1 MIRVADYIVKT
12 LASNGVRHVFMV
24 AGGAAMYLNNAFGTE
39 ERIKYVCHH
48 HEQACAMAA
57 EGYARVTGGFG
68 VVNVTSGPGGINALN
83 GVFGAWTDSIPMLV
97 LSGQVK
103 RETSMSIYGLP
114 GLRQLGDQEA
124 DIISMVKGITKYAVM
139 VEDPYSIRYH
149 LEKAMYLA
157 VNGRPGPC
165 WLDVPVDI
173 QSSLVD
179 EASLLSYNS
188 KEDALQ
194 WDLSEIKEKCS
205 LILEKLRTSSRP
217 VIMAGTGIRLAGA
230 TDIFEKVIH
239 KLGIPVTTAWTHD
252 LIASDDPLFCGRPGT
267 IGTRPGNFVVQN
279 ADTLLVIGSRL
290 NIRQVS
296 YNWQSFAPHAYKI
309 QVDIDKAELNKPT
322 VKPDLAVY
330 CDARVFLELLNGL
343 IDSSKFDLYQ
353 NAEWLAWCK
362 ERLARYPAVSPRQRI
377 YNGTINPYHFMDT
390 LFGLLDEND
399 VIVTGNATACIV
411 AFQTALIKKGQR
423 LFSNSGAASMGYDL
437 PVAIG
442 AAFAQ
447 NGKRVICLAGDGSLQ
462 MNIQELQT
470 VVHNQLNI
478 KLFVLNNNGYLSI
491 RSSQRNFFSNLT
503 GEGPESGV
511 TFPDIVKV
519 ATAYGLKSFYLN
531 EPEFKDKLK
540 EILELPGA
548 VLCEVILDPE
558 QPFEP
563 RLSSKQM
570 PDGRIVTVPLED
582 MYPFL
587 GRQEFFENM
596 LDDPSGE

>member
-1 MIRVADYIVKT
+1 MIRVADYIVNK
-12 LASNGVRHVFMV
+12 LAACGVRHVFMLT
-24 AGGAAMYLNNAFGTE
+24 GGAAMYLNNAFGAE
-39 ERIKYVCHH
+39 KRIKCICNH

-57 EGYARVTGGFG
+57 EGYARVTGKMG
-68 VVNVTSGPGGINALN
+68 VINVTSGPGGINAMN

-97 LSGQVK
+97 VSGQVK
-103 RETSMSIYGLP
+103 RETLMSTYQELNI
-114 GLRQLGDQEA
+114 RQLGDQEA
-124 DIISMVKGITKYAVM
+124 DIVRMVKGITKYAITVT
-139 VEDPYSIRYH
+139 DPKSIRYH

-165 WLDVPVDI
+165 WLDIPIDV
-173 QSSLVD
+173 QSSIVD

-188 KEDALQ
+188 EEDALK
-194 WDLSEIKEKCS
+194 WDLSEMKGKCS

-217 VIMAGTGIRLAGA
+217 VIMVGTGVRLASA
-230 TDIFEKVIH
+230 TDIFETVIH

-252 LIASDDPLFCGRPGT
+252 LIASDDPLFCGRPGA

-296 YNWQSFAPHAYKI
+296 YNWQSFAHHAYKI
-309 QVDIDKAELNKPT
+309 QVDIDEAELNKPT
-322 VKPDLAVY
+322 VKPDLAVH

-343 IDSSKFDLYQ
+343 IDSSRFDSYQ
-353 NAEWLAWCK
+353 HAVWLAWCK
-362 ERLARYPAVSPRQRI
+362 DRLARYPAVSPRQRI

-390 LFGLLDEND
+390 LFLLLDEND
-399 VIVTGNATACIV
+399 VIVAGNATACIV
-411 AFQTALIKKGQR
+411 SFQTALIKKGQR

-437 PVAIG
+437 PAAIG

-491 RSSQRNFFSNLT
+491 RSTQKSFFNNVT
-503 GEGPESGV
+503 GAGPENGV

-519 ATAYGLKSFYLN
+519 ANAYGLKTFRLN

-540 EILELPGA
+540 EVLELPGP

-558 QPFEP
+558 QSFEP
-563 RLSSKQM
+563 RLTSKQM
-570 PDGRIVTVPLED
+570 PNGMIVTAPLED

-587 GRQEFFENM
+587 DRQEFFENM
-596 LDDPSGE
+596 LVDSSRE